1 MPLYV
6 NLRRVYN
13 ELAEAGVGP
22 GQAFAPEQLF
32 PFDQIHYHGT
42 DAVRQAAATL
52 GLRRDSRVLEIGSG
66 LGGPARYLA
75 HTVGCH
81 VTALDVQDEMHTLAV
96 DLTARCGLADRVT
109 HVLGDAL
116 TCPLPDAGFD
126 AVVSWLAVHQIPR
139 RPLLFERLHRTLAP
153 GGALYIEDL
162 HARAPFAG
170 ADADDV
176 RDLLIGVTMT
186 SADEYQRELHAAGFS
201 DVQLIDMTDD
211 WAEFCAGRAAAWRQA
226 RDRHVRVHGVDTYER
241 LQGFFSGVQRLFEHG
256 SLGGIRIVAR

>member
-1 MPLYV
+1 MPLYF

-13 ELAEAGVGP
+13 ELAEAGIGP
-22 GQAFAPEQLF
+22 GQPFAPEQLF

-42 DAVRQAAATL
+42 EAVRQAATML

-75 HTVGCH
+75 HTIGCH
-81 VTALDVQDEMHTLAV
+81 VAALDVQEEMHTLAV

-116 TCPLPDAGFD
+116 TCPLPEAGYD
-126 AVVSWLAVHQIPR
+126 GVVSWLAVHQIPQ
-139 RPLLFERLHRTLAP
+139 RPLLFERMRRALAP
-153 GGALYIEDL
+153 GGALYVEDL
-162 HARAPFAG
+162 HARAPFSG
-170 ADADDV
+170 ADADAV

-186 SADEYQRELHAAGFS
+186 SAEEYERELRAARFS
-201 DVQLIDMTDD
+201 AVQLIDMTAD
-211 WAEFCAGRAAAWRQA
+211 WAAFCAGRAAAWRAA

-241 LQGFFSGVQRLFEHG
+241 LEGFFSGVQQLFEHG
-256 SLGGIRIVAR
+256 GLGGIRVLAR